1 MPNELVEGRSQVV
14 GYLPDDDPPL
24 LRRGGVNLSP
34 NDALVCVSV
43 VVRKDSVEVTLK
55 EPLNHLLKGFE
66 VYIRPTNLEPGSV

>member
-1 MPNELVEGRSQVV
+1 M
-14 GYLPDDDPPL
+14 
-24 LRRGGVNLSP
+24 NLSP
-34 NDALVCVSV
+34 NDALVCESV